1 MALTLMKISEIAHAI
16 IDLLIQV
23 AQNPHASTSPRT
35 PSSPHPN
42 RISRSALRPEPPPV
56 PYKSDQLMR
65 LKIVMREQEYPPK
78 LRDSAAS
85 GDLPDAM
92 SLGQNDGTTRF
103 LFVPPGIG
111 EDEY

>member
-1 MALTLMKISEIAHAI
+1 
-16 IDLLIQV
+16 
-23 AQNPHASTSPRT
+23 
-35 PSSPHPN
+35 
-42 RISRSALRPEPPPV
+42 
-56 PYKSDQLMR
+56 
-65 LKIVMREQEYPPK
+65 MREQEYPPK